1 MKELLDTWQI
11 EAAEKLTT
19 SMGGL
24 CWAKVGEGK
33 TRVALY
39 WQQLMSV
46 KMDWQ
51 PAMITLVVCRR
62 KAFLDWR
69 EEINRCLPNVL
80 VYEDECPVAPPRA
93 SYLLV
98 SDGMFCKLAKSGYL
112 SERRIRC
119 TIYDEGWL
127 YANHKSAKSRAIQF
141 FSVGRRALL
150 LSGTVMKAK
159 NTLEVYSQAMAVYK
173 HKLIAG
179 TPTKFLGE
187 FQTRISLGNFP
198 KYYPKK
204 GAYHKLM
211 QRITPAAVLHFPEGH
226 RRIHDQYHTVEP
238 TTQQLKYFKELK
250 ENYALEDHGLVFNNA
265 LAIGIKAQQ
274 ISNGWIQDANG
285 NIQTIPTN
293 KISKLTEEIEA
304 IILDGTKV
312 IVWCAFREDVKQLAK
327 TLPFATVQMVGGT
340 AFDMARW
347 RDPSVSVCLAT
358 VGSGSSVN
366 HFAQVPY
373 AIYFSS
379 DYKWLNMQQSRGRT
393 ERNNSKHN
401 DCYYKYLQVG
411 SSLDAKIFKA
421 VMDSSSQEDL
431 LIKFGEAVTTWIK
444 H

>member
-1 MKELLDTWQI
+1 MIELLDQWQFD
-11 EAAEKLTT
+11 AAHKLTE

-46 KMDWQ
+46 KLDWQ
-51 PAMITLVVCRR
+51 PASITLVVCRR

-69 EEINRCLPNVL
+69 EEINRCLPHVS
-80 VYEDECPVAPPRA
+80 VYEDECPVTPPRA

-119 TIYDEGWL
+119 AIYDEGWL
-127 YANHKSAKSRAIQF
+127 YANHKSAKSKSIQF
-141 FSVGRRALL
+141 FSVGRRTIS

-159 NTLEVYSQAMAVYK
+159 NTLEVYSQAMAVQK
-173 HKLIAG
+173 HRLIAG

-187 FQTRISLGNFP
+187 FQTRISLGCFP

-204 GAYHKLM
+204 GAYHTIM
-211 QRITPAAVLHFPEGH
+211 QRIAPAAVVHFPKGH
-226 RRIHDQYHTVEP
+226 RKIHDQYHNVEA
-238 TTQQLKYFKELK
+238 TSQQLKYFKELK

-274 ISNGWIQDANG
+274 ISNGWIQDSDKT
-285 NIQTIPTN
+285 IQYIPTN
-293 KISKLTEEIEA
+293 KISKLTEEIEG

-312 IVWCAFREDVKQLAK
+312 IVWCAFREDVKMLAK

-347 RDPSVSVCLAT
+347 KCSDVCVCLAT

-401 DCYYKYLQVG
+401 DCYYKYLQVA
-411 SSLDAKIFKA
+411 SSLDAKIYKA

-444 H
+444 D